1 MMTLIAPQTGDILA
15 TSAPGIG
22 AVPPQIHESTLVKVT
37 ATRNYNRY
45 GGPGETVELFDLES
59 RALESLVETPAPI
72 VDSPRPMP
80 TLDQAAGV
88 LYLPLEDNRII
99 GIDVG
104 DGRTLLD
111 AQIELFSEE
120 EEGA

>member
-1 MMTLIAPQTGDILA
+1 MYERT
-15 TSAPGIG
+15 
-22 AVPPQIHESTLVKVT
+22 VVKVT

-72 VDSPRPMP
+72 VDSPRPVP
-80 TLDQAAGV
+80 TLDEDAGV

-99 GIDVG
+99 GIDLG